1 MGVQPTAA
9 MGASCQRRARV
20 PRQVYKMHLVEGRA
34 ATGPAVD
41 SARQNLA
48 STFVNA
54 FVNAG
59 FGTDKLMTGACP
71 LGRGALQTPAE
82 RLPSVTRAQ
91 EALGVRCRRSRS
103 AAAWRQQRAALL
115 RAQSRASCCSM
126 STSRA
131 LRVLRR
137 WRSPGAAAG
146 GLPTADAASL
156 ASRLAARRGAG
167 Q

>member
-1 MGVQPTAA
+1 MVVHGGAWMGVQPTAA
-9 MGASCQRRARV
+9 MGASCQRPARAR
-20 PRQVYKMHLVEGRA
+20 RQVYKMHLVEGRA

-131 LRVLRR
+131 LKVLRR
-137 WRSPGAAAG
+137 
-146 GLPTADAASL
+146 
-156 ASRLAARRGAG
+156 
-167 Q
+167 